1 MKKEIAIRDARASDH
16 FSSLR
21 KMALMAGMV
30 LMVML
35 GACAHKP
42 AQRANADQPPAQAA
56 QGKTATAWAEET
68 DDGFGGQAPPAIAD
82 PLEPWN
88 RAMFHFNDR
97 LYFWVL
103 KPVAQVYRAVLPE
116 GLRLAFA
123 DFFYNLA
130 APVRVANNL
139 LQGKPVQA
147 GAEIGRFVLNS
158 TAGILGLGNPAK
170 LVEALNPPEE
180 DLGQTFGTYGIGHGI
195 YLIWPILGPS
205 SIRDTIGFAGDGFLN
220 PLVYVDPSWVSPAAT
235 GLKTVNGT
243 SLRIGDYESFKAAA
257 VEPYFSMRDA
267 YLQLR
272 QKKVAQ

>member
-1 MKKEIAIRDARASDH
+1 MNTQRAVTDAARPDH
-16 FSSLR
+16 FSSLG
-21 KMALMAGMV
+21 KAGLVAGVV
-30 LMVML
+30 LL
-35 GACAHKP
+35 LLWTGCAHKP
-42 AQRANADQPPAQAA
+42 ANRPGTDPQPAAAA
-56 QGKTATAWAEET
+56 QGGTDTAWAEDADNE
-68 DDGFGGQAPPAIAD
+68 FAAQALTIAD

-88 RAMFHFNDR
+88 RAMFTFNDR

-103 KPVAQVYRAVLPE
+103 KPVAQVYRAVIPE

-130 APVRVANNL
+130 TPIRVVNNL

-158 TAGILGLGNPAK
+158 TAGVLGLGNPAK
-170 LVEALNPPEE
+170 HIEVLNPPEE

-195 YLIWPILGPS
+195 YLVWPILGPS
-205 SIRDTIGFAGDGFLN
+205 SLRDTVGFAGDGFLS
-220 PLVYVDPSWVSPAAT
+220 PVSYIEPSWIPASAN
-235 GLKTVNGT
+235 GLKAVNAT
-243 SLRIGDYESFKAAA
+243 SLKIGDYESFKAAA

-272 QKKVAQ
+272 KKKVSE